1 MLIKISS
8 LVILLEWLDSWIT
21 LTTLPGREVIYHSQK
36 AAFDRKQSD
45 KPTEIDRY
53 IYIYSAGPHVES
65 RASS

>member
-53 IYIYSAGPHVES
+53 IYI
-65 RASS
+65 